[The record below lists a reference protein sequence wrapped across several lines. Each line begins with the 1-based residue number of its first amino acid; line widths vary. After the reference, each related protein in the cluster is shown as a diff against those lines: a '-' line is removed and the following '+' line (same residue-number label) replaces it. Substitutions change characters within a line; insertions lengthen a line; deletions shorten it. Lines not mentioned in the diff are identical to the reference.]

1 MSVKTLGFAMSVNT
15 LAMATSVKTLAFAI
29 SPTVGMYAPRSFA
42 LNEYRLPGNATGDN
56 CVFAAITRL
65 QRCQPQLALQ

>member
-42 LNEYRLPGNATGDN
+42 LNE
-56 CVFAAITRL
+56 
-65 QRCQPQLALQ
+65 